1 MARVTNA
8 TLTRAV
14 ELLEKEMR
22 DAGLLTDDENL
33 ILSYGSKTYGRA
45 FRLYVMRKGSSAHHS
60 DPIGLGDGFLGMT
73 SEQAHRTM
81 ATMWRTLQAVSFAN
95 EKRKRVTA

>member
-1 MARVTNA
+1 
-8 TLTRAV
+8 
-14 ELLEKEMR
+14 
-22 DAGLLTDDENL
+22 
-33 ILSYGSKTYGRA
+33 
-45 FRLYVMRKGSSAHHS
+45 
-60 DPIGLGDGFLGMT
+60 MT